1 MRRVVYTAAAVATVL
16 LLSLT
21 GCSNDPPNPN
31 PRASAP
37 LTTVPLDLP
46 RYMGTWYIIANIPY
60 FAERDMVGSRA
71 EWKLRPDGKIDDSY
85 YGRKKSFDAPEKHYQ
100 FLDTPVPG
108 KEGGEWSVQLF
119 WPVHVTQLTLY
130 VDPDYHYT
138 ILGYPGKNLGWI
150 FSREPDMSDDTYRA
164 LLGRLD
170 AMGYDTS
177 RFRRVPQR
185 PDQLGK
191 AGFSSPG
198 DKD

>member
-1 MRRVVYTAAAVATVL
+1 M
-16 LLSLT
+16 
-21 GCSNDPPNPN
+21 
-31 PRASAP
+31 
-37 LTTVPLDLP
+37 
-46 RYMGTWYIIANIPY
+46 
-60 FAERDMVGSRA
+60 
-71 EWKLRPDGKIDDSY
+71 
-85 YGRKKSFDAPEKHYQ
+85 
-100 FLDTPVPG
+100 
-108 KEGGEWSVQLF
+108 
-119 WPVHVTQLTLY
+119 TQLTLY

-150 FSREPDMSDDTYRA
+150 FSRERDMSDDTYRA